1 MKKPKQRRAPT
12 GDYPV
17 GNCRPPMA
25 SRFKPGQ
32 SGNPKGKVK
41 RPASVAAQIESVLQ
55 RKIVVTENGVPR
67 KMTLQEAMFHS
78 LSAKAAKG
86 ELKAIELLLRLRHT
100 YHDDPADAIDP
111 DDLDAGDKSLLA
123 AFLRD
128 ERLGIPSGPPPFEPS
143 DSVETPDSAPDENS
157 GRSDDP
163 NNNADGDRK

>member
-25 SRFKPGQ
+25 WRFKPGQ

-41 RPASVAAQIESVLQ
+41 RAASVAVQIESVLQ

-128 ERLGIPSGPPPFEPS
+128 ADIGIPSDPPPAEAS
-143 DSVETPDSAPDENS
+143 DSAPDKNT

-163 NNNADGDRK
+163 NNDADEDPK